1 MKMMMMNMTKTV
13 TITGCPTDSS
23 IMQSMTTVGS
33 AKILQAN
40 FDAFKFPSSPL
51 VQFRALVTPCM
62 PRCDPVRC
70 EDRGKFFSSFGRRKR
85 DIPEDGMEDV
95 DINDPRT
102 NNGSDHAS
110 VVVANAVHIVD
121 SFQLKRGDSLP
132 DSSASCVFDS
142 GHTLAVCVVLSVFL
156 VCQCV
161 LLMLCVRGG
170 GSRAREG
177 RDVRGEHLAVFGY
190 QVNTDSV
197 EKVNT

>member
-1 MKMMMMNMTKTV
+1 
-13 TITGCPTDSS
+13 
-23 IMQSMTTVGS
+23 
-33 AKILQAN
+33 
-40 FDAFKFPSSPL
+40 
-51 VQFRALVTPCM
+51 
-62 PRCDPVRC
+62 
-70 EDRGKFFSSFGRRKR
+70 
-85 DIPEDGMEDV
+85 MEDV

-121 SFQLKRGDSLP
+121 SFQLRGGDNLP

-142 GHTLAVCVVLSVFL
+142 GHTLTVSLVLSVFL
-156 VCQCV
+156 MCQCV

-190 QVNTDSV
+190 QVNTDSGDKLNTDGGDKLNTDSWD
-197 EKVNT
+197 KVNTWLCLGIK

>member
-51 VQFRALVTPCM
+51 VQFRAVVTPCI

-121 SFQLKRGDSLP
+121 SFPLRGGDSLP

-161 LLMLCVRGG
+161 LIMLCVR
-170 GSRAREG
+170 ARGG

-197 EKVNT
+197 DKVITLW